1 MTKLQKI
8 DPQINQLIQQEEQ
21 RQKNGLNLI
30 PSENFISPGVSQA
43 LASVC
48 TNKYA
53 EGYPGQRYYSGNQ
66 YIDKIEKLAQKR
78 AQKLFQAESVNV
90 QSYSGSP
97 ANLAVY
103 LALAQTGDT
112 LLGMSLSHGGHLTHG
127 HSVNISGKLFNFIQY
142 QVDPQTHR
150 INYQEIEKIALKHR
164 PRIIVSGA
172 TAYPRIINF
181 QKISQIA
188 QKVKA
193 ISMADISHIAGLVVT
208 KNHPSPL
215 PFTDV
220 VTTTTHKT
228 LRGPRGALIM
238 CKKQYSEQINRMV
251 FPGMQ
256 GGPHENNIAAIA
268 VALKEASSP
277 FFQKYG
283 NQIIK
288 NAQALAQS
296 LQAQGIKLI
305 TNGTDNHL
313 ILIDLRPHS
322 IKGKEA
328 EKLLEKAKIYV
339 NKNTIPY
346 DSQNPL
352 NPSGLRIGTPAL
364 TTQGFREEEMKK
376 IGEIIALLLKHPRKK
391 ETLEKVQKQVKKI
404 IINHAS

>member
-1 MTKLQKI
+1 MNNLQKI
-8 DPQINQLIQQEEQ
+8 DPQINQLIQKEKKRQE
-21 RQKNGLNLI
+21 RGLNLI
-30 PSENFISPGVSQA
+30 PSENFVSPAVSEA

-53 EGYPGQRYYSGNQ
+53 EGYPEQRYYSGNQ

-78 AQKLFQAESVNV
+78 AQKLFHAEHVNV
-90 QSYSGSP
+90 QPYSGSP

-103 LALAQTGDT
+103 LALAQPGDT
-112 LLGMSLSHGGHLTHG
+112 ILGMSLTHGGHLTHG
-127 HSVNISGKLFNFIQY
+127 HPVNLSGKLFNFIQY
-142 QVDPQTHR
+142 KVDPQTQR
-150 INYQEIEKIALKHR
+150 INYQEIEELAQKHQ

-172 TAYPRIINF
+172 TAYPRIIDF
-181 QKISQIA
+181 KKIHQISQKI
-188 QKVKA
+188 KA

-208 KNHPSPL
+208 ANHPSPL

-238 CKKQYSEQINRMV
+238 CKKQYAKSIDRMV

-268 VALKEASSP
+268 VALKEASTLS
-277 FFQKYG
+277 FQKYG
-283 NQIIK
+283 QQIIK
-288 NAQALAQS
+288 NAQSLAQA
-296 LQAQGIKLI
+296 LQKEGIKLI
-305 TNGTDNHL
+305 TGGTDNHL
-313 ILIDLRPHS
+313 LLIDLRPQQ

-328 EKLLEKAKIYV
+328 ENLLEKAKIYV

-352 NPSGLRIGTPAL
+352 NPSGIRLGTPAL
-364 TTQGFREEEMKK
+364 TTQGF
-376 IGEIIALLLKHPRKK
+376 
-391 ETLEKVQKQVKKI
+391 
-404 IINHAS
+404 

>member
-1 MTKLQKI
+1 MNNLQKI
-8 DPQINQLIQQEEQ
+8 DPQISQLIKKEAQ

-30 PSENFISPGVSQA
+30 ASENFVSSAVSEA

-66 YIDKIEKLAQKR
+66 YIDEIEKLAQKR
-78 AQKLFQAESVNV
+78 AQRLFRAEHVNV
-90 QSYSGSP
+90 QPYSGSP

-103 LALAQTGDT
+103 LALAQPGDT
-112 LLGMSLSHGGHLTHG
+112 ILGMSLSHGGHLTHG
-127 HSVNISGKLFNFIQY
+127 HPVNLSGKLFNFIQY
-142 QVDPQTHR
+142 QVDSQTEK
-150 INYQEIEKIALKHR
+150 INYQEIEKLALKFR

-172 TAYPRIINF
+172 TAYPRIIDF
-181 QKISQIA
+181 KKINQIA
-188 QKVKA
+188 QKIKA
-193 ISMADISHIAGLVVT
+193 ISLADISHIAGLVVT
-208 KNHPSPL
+208 QNHPSPL

-238 CKKQYSEQINRMV
+238 CKKQYATSIDRMV

-268 VALKEASSP
+268 VALQEASTP
-277 FFQKYG
+277 AFQKYSK
-283 NQIIK
+283 QIIK
-288 NAQALAQS
+288 NAQVLAQT
-296 LQAQGIKLI
+296 LQKKGIKLV

-313 ILIDLRPHS
+313 LLVDLQNHP

-328 EKLLEKAKIYV
+328 ESLLEKAKIYV
-339 NKNTIPY
+339 NKNSIPN

-364 TTQGFREEEMKK
+364 TTQGFQEKEMKK
-376 IGEIIALLLKHPRKK
+376 VGEIIALLLNNPFDLKILKK
-391 ETLEKVQKQVKKI
+391 SQEQVKKI
-404 IINHAS
+404 IKIHAS

>member
-1 MTKLQKI
+1 MRKKI
-8 DPQINQLIQQEEQ
+8 IFVIIL
-21 RQKNGLNLI
+21 
-30 PSENFISPGVSQA
+30 FILLFFIIS
-43 LASVC
+43 
-48 TNKYA
+48 
-53 EGYPGQRYYSGNQ
+53 
-66 YIDKIEKLAQKR
+66 YI
-78 AQKLFQAESVNV
+78 S
-90 QSYSGSP
+90 
-97 ANLAVY
+97 
-103 LALAQTGDT
+103 
-112 LLGMSLSHGGHLTHG
+112 
-127 HSVNISGKLFNFIQY
+127 
-142 QVDPQTHR
+142 
-150 INYQEIEKIALKHR
+150 
-164 PRIIVSGA
+164 
-172 TAYPRIINF
+172 IINF

>member
-1 MTKLQKI
+1 MDNLQKI
-8 DPQINQLIQQEEQ
+8 DPQISQLIKKEAQ

-30 PSENFISPGVSQA
+30 ASENFVSLAVSQA

-53 EGYPGQRYYSGNQ
+53 EGYPSQRYYSGNQ
-66 YIDKIEKLAQKR
+66 YIDEIEKLAQKR
-78 AQKLFQAESVNV
+78 AQKLFQAECVNV
-90 QSYSGSP
+90 QPYSGSP

-103 LALAQTGDT
+103 LALAQPGDT
-112 LLGMSLSHGGHLTHG
+112 ILGMSLSHGGHLTHG
-127 HSVNISGKLFNFIQY
+127 HPVNLSGKLFNFIQY
-142 QVDPQTHR
+142 KVNPQTQR
-150 INYQEIEKIALKHR
+150 INYQEIEELAQKHR

-181 QKISQIA
+181 EKIHQIS

-208 KNHPSPL
+208 QNHPSPL

-238 CKKQYSEQINRMV
+238 CKKQYSERINRMV

-268 VALKEASSP
+268 VALQEASTLA
-277 FFQKYG
+277 FQKYSK
-283 NQIIK
+283 QIIK
-288 NAQALAQS
+288 NAQVLAQT
-296 LQAQGIKLI
+296 LQKKGIKLV

-313 ILIDLRPHS
+313 LLVDLRAHS

-328 EKLLEKAKIYV
+328 EGLLEKAKIYV
-339 NKNTIPY
+339 NKNAIPY
-346 DSQNPL
+346 DSQSPL
-352 NPSGLRIGTPAL
+352 NPSGLRMGTPAL
-364 TTQGFREEEMKK
+364 TTQGFQEKEMKK
-376 IGEIIALLLKHPRKK
+376 IGEIIALLLNNPFDSKILKK
-391 ETLEKVQKQVKKI
+391 SQEQIKKI
-404 IINHAS
+404 IKIHAS

>member
-1 MTKLQKI
+1 MNNLQKI
-8 DPQINQLIQQEEQ
+8 DPKISQLIQKEAE
-21 RQKNGLNLI
+21 RQKRGLNLI
-30 PSENFISPGVSQA
+30 PSENFVSPAVSEA

-53 EGYPGQRYYSGNQ
+53 EGYPDQRYYSGNQ
-66 YIDKIEKLAQKR
+66 YIDEIEKLAQKR
-78 AQKLFQAESVNV
+78 AQKLFRAEHVNV
-90 QSYSGSP
+90 QPYSGSP

-103 LALAQTGDT
+103 LALAQPGDT
-112 LLGMSLSHGGHLTHG
+112 ILGMSLTHGGHLTHG
-127 HSVNISGKLFNFIQY
+127 HQVNLSGKLFNFIQY
-142 QVDPQTHR
+142 KVNPQTQR
-150 INYQEIEKIALKHR
+150 INYQEIEELAQKHR

-181 QKISQIA
+181 EKIHQIS

-193 ISMADISHIAGLVVT
+193 VSMADISHIAGLVAT
-208 KNHPSPL
+208 QNHPSPL

-238 CKKQYSEQINRMV
+238 CKKQYATSIDRMI

-268 VALKEASSP
+268 VALQEASTP
-277 FFQKYG
+277 AFQKYSR
-283 NQIIK
+283 QIIK
-288 NAQALAQS
+288 NSQALAQA
-296 LQAQGIKLI
+296 LQKQGIKLV

-313 ILIDLRPHS
+313 LLIDLRPHQ

-328 EKLLEKAKIYV
+328 ENLLEKAKIYV

-346 DSQNPL
+346 DPQSPL
-352 NPSGLRIGTPAL
+352 NPSGVRLGTPAL
-364 TTQGFREEEMKK
+364 TTQGFREKEMKK
-376 IGEIIALLLKHPRKK
+376 IGEIIALLLNHPFDQKV
-391 ETLEKVQKQVKKI
+391 LEKTQKQVKKI
-404 IINHAS
+404 IKIHAS